1 MSLEVEQKF
10 RVADLAA
17 VTSRLSARSLELGGI
32 QTQRDEY
39 FAHPDR
45 DFARTDEALRIRSC
59 DDANRVTYKGPKQS
73 AQTKAR
79 REIEVAIASGET
91 GRGQFRELLLA
102 LGFRPVRTVEK
113 QRRTAHLQWQGLDV
127 EVAVDHVVGL
137 GDFVELEV
145 VSTSDDLAAAERAVL
160 SLAESLELSEVERRS
175 YLQMLL
181 ANDS

>member
-17 VTSRLSARSLELGGI
+17 VLSRLTARSLELGGK

-39 FAHPDR
+39 FAHPGR

-59 DDANRVTYKGPKQS
+59 DEANRVTYKGPKQS
-73 AQTKAR
+73 AQTKTR
-79 REIEVAIASGET
+79 REIEVGIAAGEA
-91 GRGQFRELLLA
+91 GRGEFRELLLA
-102 LGFRPVRTVEK
+102 LGFQPVRMVEK
-113 QRRTAHLQWQGLDV
+113 QRRTGRMRWQDMEV

-137 GDFVELEV
+137 GDFIELEI
-145 VSTSDDLAAAERAVL
+145 VSLSDDFAAAERAVL
-160 SLAESLELSEVERRS
+160 SLAESLQLSEVERRS

-181 ANDS
+181 AKE